1 MRPINGYI
9 FHVLYQNAIFSV
21 IFIFEIAF
29 WHISGY
35 NQFKQKPFILI
46 FTYSG
51 EFYAKLDFFYFSK

>member
-1 MRPINGYI
+1 M
-9 FHVLYQNAIFSV
+9 FK
-21 IFIFEIAF
+21 IAF
-29 WHISGY
+29 WYISGY